1 MGRSKRKR
9 PIYALFG
16 LTVPRRAAHWAT
28 LALFIVAAVL
38 VVNWVSGGFEDP
50 LATADALE
58 EIGVRL
64 IQNSEGV
71 VEGGEPFDVLP
82 WLEEVDAVGSFLNR
96 AGFAKDELRAA
107 IRGLGRFSETRHR
120 RDLELALDH
129 YARFHRHLDE
139 LRRQ

>member
-1 MGRSKRKR
+1 MGRSERKR
-9 PIYALFG
+9 PPYALFG
-16 LTVPRRAAHWAT
+16 LTVQRRAAHWAT

-38 VVNWVSGGFEDP
+38 VVNWVSGDFEDP
-50 LATADALE
+50 LVTADALE

-64 IQNSEGV
+64 IQASEDV
-71 VEGGEPFDVLP
+71 VEGGGPFDEIP

-107 IRGLGRFSETRHR
+107 IRGLARFSETGHR
-120 RDLELALDH
+120 RDLELTLDH

-139 LRRQ
+139 LRR